1 MNVPEKRGCDSNA
14 ACALDATFV
23 PCKWRGI
30 GRVMLLCV
38 ALSVPVGAVA
48 ANAAQA
54 LQAQQVGDFATA
66 MHVWMS
72 LAQGGDPV
80 AEYNLG
86 LLYRHGQGVAQ
97 SVAQAR
103 HWFTLAAS
111 HGLADAYA
119 MLGQVPAALQA
130 SAQAPAMRSPNAP
143 QVSANVPARQTSTGV
158 APGASV
164 AQGAQ
169 RWIRQ
174 QSPSHYTLQLA
185 SSKNVSLIEK
195 YISANNLE
203 GRAGYYKSRRGGE
216 DWYALVYGSYASLAT
231 AKAAIASLPASLR
244 KWSPWV
250 RKYADIQHI
259 MAR

>member
-1 MNVPEKRGCDSNA
+1 
-14 ACALDATFV
+14 
-23 PCKWRGI
+23 
-30 GRVMLLCV
+30 MLLCI
-38 ALSVPVGAVA
+38 ALSVPVGAVGA
-48 ANAAQA
+48 SAAQA
-54 LQAQQVGDFATA
+54 LQAQQVGDFTTA
-66 MHVWMS
+66 AQVWMS
-72 LAQGGDPV
+72 LAQGNDPV

-97 SVAQAR
+97 SAVQAQ

-119 MLGQVPAALQA
+119 MLGQVPTALRAGAHAPATRNSIVSQINVNAPVTRNQTPPHLGAKMPATQTSAGVSTQA
-130 SAQAPAMRSPNAP
+130 SATQD
-143 QVSANVPARQTSTGV
+143 
-158 APGASV
+158 
-164 AQGAQ
+164 AQM
-169 RWIRQ
+169 WIRH

-195 YISANNLE
+195 YISDNNLE

-216 DWYALVYGSYASLAT
+216 NWYALVYGSYASLAI
-231 AKAAIASLPASLR
+231 AKAAIASLPAGLR